1 MPVSSNTQIISGVTL
16 QVTPSDT
23 SFSTAS
29 QTYKDSTTLGSL
41 QTGNNSLQIDE
52 TEILDLFSRPGLQ
65 HSYNLALEYGG
76 ISSVITLPTNTIPFV
91 GIPITLSNFPA
102 ISLDYSSNGN
112 FTLSKPT
119 STFVSTTPATFEYT
133 VTGSSGVVSILDSTV
148 NILAIGTTTIRATQI
163 LPTGYART
171 YIDATVTISRP
182 KGFYEISDANFTQS
196 AGFPQNVSGM
206 TLLFSNIDDASY
218 TVAVPTPYNFNIN
231 GVPYTTLYVS
241 SNNMLSF
248 GGPSPGGTIGNS
260 QTPIS
265 TFKYLSFD
273 TITTVYYKFSN
284 DNTKLYL
291 VAESRAYY
299 LREFTFVVRLVI
311 NRDGFI
317 ETNYK
322 FTGTSDAA
330 LNYARN
336 MTVGYVGNDTSTI
349 FDDTYLTINGIK
361 FDHSTSIR
369 PRVILDNKTLGILL
383 SPLPVPTW
391 GPFSLPDSLS
401 IYRDP
406 PNTVQLSPPI
416 SNSTSAF
423 TFSSN
428 NSAVATIS
436 VNSQGISSI
445 TVKATGNVIIT
456 VTQATTSNYSLL
468 SVSYALTVTT
478 LPPTWASPFSLPSD
492 LIYTSTSITRQFTTP
507 RSNSTGAF
515 TLTSSNTGVATV
527 ANNGGGVF
535 TITILAV
542 GRVTFTLSQASAG
555 EYGSLLRAISINTI
569 TGTRLFNQITDIAFT
584 NLNFDSGMTELF
596 PLNDSVSAPI
606 NMPNNNFNFNGVPY
620 SVVYLSSEGALYFGT
635 RQDEYLYGID
645 SQIPVSSFR
654 FFGWDHMSIGSY
666 KFLPDGSKLLV
677 MLTGFKYYDTSK
689 TFTVKL
695 IIDQAGG
702 IQINYTIA
710 SAYNSDNMIIGYV
723 GSSST
728 ITSDDTFAHIDDVKL
743 NGSVSTLN
751 VYALLNGKTLGY
763 DLGMY
768 PTFGPFTLPSVLN
781 VYQYPPIIVSLTPPT
796 SDNNSGAFTFS
807 SSNLYVATIS
817 VDAQGASSITVVG
830 PGTTI
835 ITATQAAS
843 GSYSISSVSASL
855 VVTAQTTSW
864 TSPFSL
870 PSDLNLYYGQPIT
883 KTLITPSSNSLG
895 AFTFSSSDTNVAT
908 ISVSAEGVP
917 SITVK
922 QAGSTIIT
930 ATQGPSGFYYSLS
943 NGVTLDV
950 ISIILD
956 SSNNK
961 TIKCAG
967 NISSPIY
974 IIQASPRGT
983 SEWFAIVNQ
992 QAKTSITSYA
1002 KGEAS
1007 GIAAFTK
1014 VISSTET
1021 IVVPFKNIVTSFM
1034 TDMSELFSDAVSFNE
1049 DIISWDTSSVTTMY
1063 GMFNAAYSFNKD
1075 IGYWNTSKVT
1085 TMFAMFQGALKFNN
1099 GGSETIG
1106 NWDTSIVTNMVCM
1119 FNGASVFN
1127 KDIGYWNTSK
1137 VTNISSM
1144 FNSASA
1150 FNNGESNT
1158 IKNWDTSSVTEMV
1171 SLFGSA
1177 RAFNQPINSW
1187 NTSKVNN
1194 MTYMFTNAQAF
1205 NQPIKNWNTSLV
1217 TNMYGMFNGASAF
1230 NQDIGYYPVVS
1241 TTAWNTSNVTS
1252 MRSMF
1257 QAAVAF
1263 NNGGSSNIGMNNWL
1277 TSKVIDMDFM
1287 FQGARA
1293 FNQPIGN
1300 WNTSKVINMSNMFDG
1315 AYTFN
1320 QDIGYYPSISTTS
1333 WDTSKVTTMNAMF
1346 AYTTVFNNG
1355 GSSNI
1360 GIGNWITSSVTNM
1373 DFMFTGARAFDQPI
1387 GNWDTSK
1394 VSDMKYMFENAIEF
1408 NKNIGYNPSV
1418 STTAWNTSKVTDMD
1432 YMFNGALKFNN
1443 GGSTTI
1449 GNWFTNNVVSM
1460 NYMFNGARDFYTD
1473 ISKWNVQLVSPKP
1486 PTNFSTDTSLPLSY
1500 IPIWSGLVLDT
1511 TNNKTIKYVFSSIGS
1526 TPIYII
1532 QASPR
1537 GTSEWFA
1544 IVNQQA
1550 KTSITSYA
1558 KREAAGITAFTKV
1571 ISSNESVEI
1580 PFNNIVT
1587 SLMTDMNY
1595 LFSNPGEFN
1604 SDISSWD
1611 TTSVTDMSGMFNTAY
1626 AFNKDIGYWNT
1637 SKVTTM
1643 YSMFQHSQVFNNGGS
1658 DTIKYWN
1665 TSLVTNMGYMFF
1677 GATLFNLNI
1686 GYNSSVSTTAWNTSR
1701 VTNMSYM
1708 FGSAS
1713 TFNNGGSDTIKNWN
1727 TSSVTTML
1735 DMFNSAS
1742 AFNQDIGY
1750 NSSIST
1756 TAWNTSQVTNMGY
1769 MFYNASVFNNG
1780 ESPNIGN
1787 WDTSKV
1793 TDMSVM
1799 FYGARAFNQNI
1810 GYNSS
1815 VSTTAWNTLQVTN
1828 MTNMF
1833 LGASVFNNGG
1843 SPTIGNWIT
1852 LNVTDMSYM
1861 FYDARAFNQ
1870 DISKWNVGLVSP
1882 KPPSGFN
1889 TGATS
1894 LNPLYLPNW
1903 SALVVLD
1910 TTNNKTIKYVFSS
1923 IGSTPIYIIQA
1934 SPRGTSEWFAIVNQ
1948 QAKTSITSY
1957 AKGEAS
1963 GIAAFTKVI
1972 SSTETIVVP
1981 FKNIVTSLMTDM
1993 SSLFS
1998 NAISFNEDIISW
2010 DTSSVTNMSG
2020 MFYAANAFDKDIG
2033 YWNTSKV
2040 TNMSSIFTYTTVFNN
2055 GGSDT
2060 IKNWDT
2066 SKVTNMD
2073 GVFFTSA
2080 FNQPIGNWDTS
2091 KVTDMGYMFGNA
2103 SKFNQ
2108 DIGYYPSVST
2118 TAWNTSNVTNMGYM
2132 FFNASVFNNGGSA
2145 NIGMNNWLTSSVLN
2159 MDYMFQG
2166 ATAFNQ
2172 DIGNWNTSKVTSM
2185 YQTFTSANAFNKP
2198 IGNWDTSKVTVMYGM
2213 FFNAIEF
2220 DQPIG
2225 NWDTSKVTD
2234 MGQMFGNASKFNQD
2248 IGYYPNVSTT
2258 AWNTSNVTNMRAMF
2272 QAAVAFN
2279 NGGSANIGM
2288 NNWLTSSVLNMDH
2301 MFNSARAFNQ
2311 DISKWTVTNVSPK
2324 PPSGFNTG
2332 ATSLNPLYLPSW

>member
-1 MPVSSNTQIISGVTL
+1 MPGTSNTQIISGVTL

-218 TVAVPTPYNFNIN
+218 TVAVPAPYNFNIN

-248 GGPSPGGTIGNS
+248 GGPSPGGTVGTG
-260 QTPIS
+260 QFPIS
-265 TFKYLSFD
+265 TFQYLKFD
-273 TITTVYYKFSN
+273 TITTLYYKFSP
-284 DNTKLYL
+284 DNSKIYFVVTGT
-291 VAESRAYY
+291 AYY
-299 LREFTFVVRLVI
+299 QRALTFVFKLI
-311 NRDGFI
+311 LDKDGFV
-317 ETNYK
+317 ETNFN
-322 FTGTSDAA
+322 FTGTTTEAFSTATS
-330 LNYARN
+330 
-336 MTVGYVGNDTSTI
+336 MTVGYVGNDSTAI
-349 FDDTYLTINGIK
+349 IDDTYLTVNGVT
-361 FDHSTSIR
+361 FNGPTSIT
-369 PRVILDNKTLGILL
+369 PTQITQLLDKKTFGILL
-383 SPLPVPTW
+383 SPLPPPTW
-391 GPFSLPDSLS
+391 GPFSLPSSLS
-401 IYRDP
+401 IYLNR
-406 PNTVQLSPPI
+406 PNTVQLTPPL
-416 SNSTSAF
+416 SNSTGAF
-423 TFSSN
+423 TFVSSN
-428 NSAVATIS
+428 SSIATIS
-436 VNSQGISSI
+436 VNAQGISSI
-445 TVKATGNVIIT
+445 TVNIAGT
-456 VTQATTSNYSLL
+456 VTIAVIQATTSNYSLL
-468 SVSYALTVTT
+468 SVYYT
-478 LPPTWASPFSLPSD
+478 LVITPLYPTWTSPFSLPTD
-492 LIYTSTSITRQFTTP
+492 LIYTSASITRQFTAP
-507 RSNSTGAF
+507 ISNSTGAF
-515 TLTSSNTGVATV
+515 TLTSSNTAVATV
-527 ANNGGGVF
+527 ADNGGGVF
-535 TITILAV
+535 TITVLSA
-542 GRVTFTLSQASAG
+542 GLTTFTLLQASAG
-555 EYGSLLRAISINTI
+555 DYRSLSRSISISTYTGNLIFNEVTDTDFKNTDFT
-569 TGTRLFNQITDIAFT
+569 TGMTTLFT
-584 NLNFDSGMTELF
+584 LLDSG
-596 PLNDSVSAPI
+596 SVGI
-606 NMPNNNFNFNGVPY
+606 TMPNNNFKYNNTTY
-620 SVVYLSSEGALYFGT
+620 TNLYLSSEGALYFGT
-635 RQDEYLYGID
+635 KQPEYGSGQN

-654 FFGWDHMSIGSY
+654 FFGTNFISTGSY

-677 MLTGFKYYDTSK
+677 MLTGYRWTTSTK

-695 IIDQAGG
+695 IIDQQGG
-702 IQINYTIA
+702 IKINYTINPLF
-710 SAYNSDNMIIGYV
+710 NSDIIIV
-723 GSSST
+723 GAIGSNSASST
-728 ITSDDTFAHIDDVKL
+728 DDIYAVIDGVIL
-743 NGSVSTLN
+743 RGTLN

-908 ISVSAEGVP
+908 ISVSAEGVS

-1300 WNTSKVINMSNMFDG
+1300 WNTSKVTNMSNMFDG

-1558 KREAAGITAFTKV
+1558 KGEASGIAAFTKV
-1571 ISSNESVEI
+1571 ISSTETIVV

-1587 SLMTDMNY
+1587 SLMTDMSN
-1595 LFSNPGEFN
+1595 LFDNATDFN

-1611 TTSVTDMSGMFNTAY
+1611 TSSVTDMSNLFYNATKFNQ
-1626 AFNKDIGYWNT
+1626 DIGYWNT

-1665 TSLVTNMGYMFF
+1665 TSLVTNMGQMFF

-1686 GYNSSVSTTAWNTSR
+1686 GYNSSVSTTAWNTSN
-1701 VTNMSYM
+1701 VTNMRAM

-1815 VSTTAWNTLQVTN
+1815 VSTTAWNTTQVTN

-1882 KPPSGFN
+1882 KPPTGFN
-1889 TGATS
+1889 S
-1894 LNPLYLPNW
+1894 
-1903 SALVVLD
+1903 
-1910 TTNNKTIKYVFSS
+1910 
-1923 IGSTPIYIIQA
+1923 
-1934 SPRGTSEWFAIVNQ
+1934 
-1948 QAKTSITSY
+1948 
-1957 AKGEAS
+1957 
-1963 GIAAFTKVI
+1963 
-1972 SSTETIVVP
+1972 
-1981 FKNIVTSLMTDM
+1981 
-1993 SSLFS
+1993 
-1998 NAISFNEDIISW
+1998 
-2010 DTSSVTNMSG
+2010 
-2020 MFYAANAFDKDIG
+2020 
-2033 YWNTSKV
+2033 
-2040 TNMSSIFTYTTVFNN
+2040 
-2055 GGSDT
+2055 
-2060 IKNWDT
+2060 
-2066 SKVTNMD
+2066 
-2073 GVFFTSA
+2073 
-2080 FNQPIGNWDTS
+2080 
-2091 KVTDMGYMFGNA
+2091 
-2103 SKFNQ
+2103 
-2108 DIGYYPSVST
+2108 
-2118 TAWNTSNVTNMGYM
+2118 
-2132 FFNASVFNNGGSA
+2132 
-2145 NIGMNNWLTSSVLN
+2145 
-2159 MDYMFQG
+2159 
-2166 ATAFNQ
+2166 
-2172 DIGNWNTSKVTSM
+2172 
-2185 YQTFTSANAFNKP
+2185 
-2198 IGNWDTSKVTVMYGM
+2198 
-2213 FFNAIEF
+2213 
-2220 DQPIG
+2220 
-2225 NWDTSKVTD
+2225 
-2234 MGQMFGNASKFNQD
+2234 
-2248 IGYYPNVSTT
+2248 
-2258 AWNTSNVTNMRAMF
+2258 
-2272 QAAVAFN
+2272 
-2279 NGGSANIGM
+2279 
-2288 NNWLTSSVLNMDH
+2288 
-2301 MFNSARAFNQ
+2301 
-2311 DISKWTVTNVSPK
+2311 
-2324 PPSGFNTG
+2324 G